1 MKLIEQESMSLIDFY
16 RKNGLE
22 FDENKGYFGSNVKSF
37 ALLEAEKLIGSVTIS
52 VYQNKSFL
60 EALAV
65 DRQYRKKGYGS
76 ILLDKAIKELKKPI
90 YTISKADDF
99 YLKNGFVYDNADLI
113 GQECKTCNEYQVTCF
128 PKVMIYQG

>member
-1 MKLIEQESMSLIDFY
+1 MKLIEQDSISLIDFY
-16 RKNGLE
+16 RENGLE

-37 ALLEAEKLIGSVTIS
+37 ALLEAEKLIGEITIS
-52 VYQNKSFL
+52 NYQDKSFL

-65 DRQYRKKGYGS
+65 DTQYRKKGYGS

-90 YTISKADDF
+90 YTISKTDDF

-113 GQECKTCNEYQVTCF
+113 GEECKTCNEYQVTCF
-128 PKVMIYQG
+128 PKVMVYQG